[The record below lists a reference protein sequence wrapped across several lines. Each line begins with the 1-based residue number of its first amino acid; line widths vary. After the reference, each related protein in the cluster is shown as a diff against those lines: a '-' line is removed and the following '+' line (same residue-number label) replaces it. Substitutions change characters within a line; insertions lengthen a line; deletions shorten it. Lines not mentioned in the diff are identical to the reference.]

1 MTTGQDYENIR
12 ELTEQFR
19 KLISEQSGEPWEKV
33 SAAIGY
39 AVYNGKKTA
48 DEVFRKP
55 DFHNALVNPDLRYK
69 MKGRYIFFT
78 ITALILPFVLTM
90 NAVMLVF
97 TPTYLVHEYK
107 SPDFPPDPYGFTLEE
122 RIEYGTESVNYIT
135 DFLHKYPDN
144 YLAGLTM
151 KDGKPLYNERE
162 TSHMLDVR
170 IVFQNAR
177 AVMSAMI
184 VFIIVTAILVSRKP
198 DSLPGFLKSLI
209 CGSSLT
215 LFLIVLVGIGILT
228 GFDAFFEA
236 FHHLFFTGDSWLFYA
251 DDSLIR
257 LFPEKLWVDGFS
269 LAAGLTALFAL
280 LILVISLTFVMKF
293 KSSKSKFH

>member
-1 MTTGQDYENIR
+1 
-12 ELTEQFR
+12 
-19 KLISEQSGEPWEKV
+19 
-33 SAAIGY
+33 
-39 AVYNGKKTA
+39 
-48 DEVFRKP
+48 
-55 DFHNALVNPDLRYK
+55 

-135 DFLHKYPDN
+135 DFLHKYADN

-177 AVMSAMI
+177 AVMSAI
-184 VFIIVTAILVSRKP
+184 VSTLLYIYLVYLLLFSFI
-198 DSLPGFLKSLI
+198 SLI
-209 CGSSLT
+209 
-215 LFLIVLVGIGILT
+215 FV
-228 GFDAFFEA
+228 
-236 FHHLFFTGDSWLFYA
+236 
-251 DDSLIR
+251 IR
-257 LFPEKLWVDGFS
+257 HKS
-269 LAAGLTALFAL
+269 
-280 LILVISLTFVMKF
+280 VM
-293 KSSKSKFH
+293 